1 MNIEALKSII
11 SNPAATPDEKHVARE
26 KLKQLEPSTRI
37 ASEADESM
45 NEVKQFFLAYRLD
58 DLAER
63 YLRECGDE
71 TFIGSSQAAGI
82 SGWWVNAEW
91 ERRPDRVELEHKLN
105 RLRALREAA
114 LRVRGSW
121 ISVLHGKHRK
131 RIDPTICELLGINL
145 SDPESGLS
153 NAKREYINVA
163 AERVDD
169 TL

>member
-1 MNIEALKSII
+1 MNVEALKSII
-11 SNPAATPDEKHVARE
+11 TNPAATPDEKQVARE
-26 KLKQLEPSTRI
+26 KLRQLEPSTRI
-37 ASEADESM
+37 ASEENESM
-45 NEVKQFFLAYRLD
+45 NEVEQFFLAHKLER
-58 DLAER
+58 LAER
-63 YLRECGDE
+63 YLRDCGDK
-71 TFIGSSQAAGI
+71 TFVGSSQAAGI

-91 ERRPDRVELEHKLN
+91 EKRPDRVALERKLK

-114 LRVRGSW
+114 LRVRDSW